1 MDKLDHRI
9 FAVCYTLHRTS
20 YTTPIEWMHYQQ
32 PSYYMYIVNLCS
44 QLSWQLSHMNKQ
56 TYMNNINM
64 RCIGVFTCCTMYIIS
79 IWIHVF
85 PYKLLK
91 WYKFHVF
98 QTLLFESLG
107 WYILCCFSIYYVQFV
122 SCTLYS
128 KKMGKSKCVLVCIS
142 YVTFQENG

>member
-1 MDKLDHRI
+1 
-9 FAVCYTLHRTS
+9 
-20 YTTPIEWMHYQQ
+20 
-32 PSYYMYIVNLCS
+32 
-44 QLSWQLSHMNKQ
+44 MNKQ

-107 WYILCCFSIYYVQFV
+107 
-122 SCTLYS
+122 
-128 KKMGKSKCVLVCIS
+128 
-142 YVTFQENG
+142 